1 MAGIGRAG
9 TAAARALAARPGP
22 PARAWDGLD
31 RPQERQ
37 ASTALARL
45 GIDVHR
51 GDGVA
56 LLDQAPLPRTVVK
69 SPGLPFTTP
78 LIEAAVHRGLT
89 VLDEAELGWLL
100 DPRPFIAVT
109 GTNGKSTTTS
119 LIAAILQASGRT
131 PVTAGNT
138 RFGVPLSEAHL
149 RPGDVVVAELSS
161 FQLEGCAALRPDAA
175 VLTNVTL
182 DHLYRHG
189 SIEAYT
195 DCKRRLFDGVPVAA
209 VGVDQP
215 AGRNLARDLR
225 ARGATVVSF
234 GCHPAA
240 DRRVL
245 TVQPWGDGSRLSI
258 AEPGSGSA
266 HTLHPR
272 LVGEHNA
279 LNIAAALALADALEI
294 DPDAAAAAV
303 EAAPPLPGRFERV
316 AVEAD
321 FDVVVDY
328 AHNPDGVA
336 QAVRTGRAILAGRG
350 FGKLRVVLSALSMV
364 GPDQAHAMALAA
376 GQGADQV
383 VLTTQRWTLSDPGDA
398 VTPGLLDGA
407 RAATGRPSP
416 AVEPDRA
423 AAIEHALRAAGPGD
437 LVLILDRGEAAG
449 PLYDRSGTPRPFDDR
464 AEVRALL
471 ATIAA

>member
-1 MAGIGRAG
+1 VAGIGRAG

-22 PARAWDGLD
+22 PVRAWDGLD
-31 RPQERQ
+31 RPQEHQ
-37 ASTALARL
+37 ATAALAKL
-45 GIDVHR
+45 GIAVHR

-56 LLDQAPLPRTVVK
+56 LLDKALLPRTVVK

-78 LIEAAVHRGLT
+78 LIEAAVRRGLT

-100 DPRPFIAVT
+100 DRRPLIAVT

-119 LIAAILQASGRT
+119 LVAAMLDASGRT

-149 RPGDVVVAELSS
+149 QPGDVIVAELSS
-161 FQLEGCAALRPDAA
+161 FQLEGCTALRPDAA

-195 DCKRRLFDGVPVAA
+195 NCKRRLFEGVPAAA

-215 AGRNLARDLR
+215 AGRDVARDLR
-225 ARGATVVSF
+225 AGGATVVTF
-234 GCHPAA
+234 GRHPTA

-245 TVQPWGDGSRLSI
+245 TVQPRLDGARLSI
-258 AEPGSGSA
+258 AELGGGSA
-266 HTLHPR
+266 RTLHPR
-272 LVGEHNA
+272 LIGEHNA

-294 DPDAAAAAV
+294 DPDVAAAAV

-316 AVEAD
+316 AVEAG
-321 FDVVVDY
+321 FDIVVDY

-336 QAVRTGRAILAGRG
+336 QAVRTGRAILAARG
-350 FGKLRVVLSALSMV
+350 SGELRVVLSALSMV
-364 GPDQAHAMALAA
+364 GPDQARAMGRAA
-376 GQGADQV
+376 REGADHV
-383 VLTTQRWTLSDPGDA
+383 VLTTQRWTLDDPGDA
-398 VTPGLLDGA
+398 LTPGLLDGA
-407 RAATGRPSP
+407 RAAIGGASP
-416 AVEPDRA
+416 VVEPDRA
-423 AAIEHALRAAGPGD
+423 TAIEHALRTAAPGD

-449 PLYDRSGTPRPFDDR
+449 PLYDRAGTPRPFDDR
-464 AEVRALL
+464 AEVRSLL